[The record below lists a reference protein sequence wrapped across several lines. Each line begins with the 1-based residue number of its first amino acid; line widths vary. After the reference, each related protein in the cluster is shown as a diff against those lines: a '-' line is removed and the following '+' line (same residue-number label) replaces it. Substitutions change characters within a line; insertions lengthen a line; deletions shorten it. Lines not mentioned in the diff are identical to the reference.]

1 MTDENKRETERVT
14 DFRIPATPQE
24 FAERLVSGG
33 APRREDDGNEGAQK
47 REDKGG
53 DD

>member
-24 FAERLVSGG
+24 FVKRLVGG
-33 APRREDDGNEGAQK
+33 GVPRREEEDERENE
-47 REDKGG
+47 
-53 DD
+53 